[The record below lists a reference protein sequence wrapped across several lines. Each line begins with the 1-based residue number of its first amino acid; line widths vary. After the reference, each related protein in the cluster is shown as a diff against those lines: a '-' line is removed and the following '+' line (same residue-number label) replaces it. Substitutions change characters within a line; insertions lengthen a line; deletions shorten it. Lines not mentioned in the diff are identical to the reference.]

1 MGWIGAVGETA
12 GERRRRMRTV
22 GMFLEELF
30 EQVAADASRAN
41 AERVCFFCRSRNPED
56 IGKPSRDVQMQ
67 MFPRVAELAGTP
79 VGRSVEGWRRSR
91 TDYLER
97 VFEHVN
103 ARGWDVFVGVNTFRS
118 LDGAGGGDA
127 LGRTREHLGSVLRVQ
142 LDLDGSLA
150 ENAGAFELMRDDAI
164 DGLVPAPTFVLRSS
178 PEKYQ
183 VLWSVDGDEW
193 TAGQAEL
200 YSHLL
205 AARYGGDEVVTPAT
219 QVMRV
224 PGFRNAKEAY
234 RGQEGSPVVEQVEL
248 SSRLWPL
255 RRAAGCQVEAFRPL
269 EGVVPITELRKGL
282 EKWVKAD
289 QALGVSWSQVDE
301 APRLSAEMAREN
313 EGWRLRLRAAAA
325 AAGVVL
331 PARMR
336 GTVPEVP
343 GARFSKGWPG
353 RAVDLP
359 RGAVE
364 VADES
369 VSRRAGVGDAGPG
382 GRALSA
388 PASVQR
394 HALAGA
400 GAAADR
406 AVPVASGGRW
416 VNRRGVPT
424 FVPDREPRAA
434 RLRRVGVAEGWI
446 PEGAASGSVPKKGRN
461 PSEYDKQDWGRVLQ
475 ALENGQV
482 PAEVVKALARVRSA
496 GDGAKADPLGY
507 ARKTV
512 GRAVKRLAEKAAER
526 GEVAA
531 EPASRAPAGSVPS
544 PAWRDA
550 ALRRAGRA
558 GGVVD
563 DPEVSPS
570 RADSTRAADVRSGP
584 VRTFGR

>member
-1 MGWIGAVGETA
+1 MGWIAAVGETA
-12 GERRRRMRTV
+12 GERRRRMRTAS
-22 GMFLEELF
+22 MFLEELF
-30 EQVAADASRAN
+30 EPVAVDSSRAH
-41 AERVCFFCRSRNPED
+41 AERVCVFCRSRNPED
-56 IGKPSRDVQMQ
+56 IGKPGRDVQMQ

-103 ARGWDVFVGVNTFRS
+103 ARGWDVFVGVNTFRP
-118 LDGAGGGDA
+118 LDRAGGGDA
-127 LGRTREHLGSVLRVQ
+127 LGRTRDHLGSVLRVQ

-150 ENAGAFELMRDDAI
+150 ENAGALELMRQDAI

-183 VLWSVDGDEW
+183 ALWSVDGDEW

-205 AARYGGDEVVTPAT
+205 AVRYGGDEVVTPAT

-224 PGFRNAKEAY
+224 PGFRNAKAEY
-234 RGQEGSPVVEQVEL
+234 RGQDGSPVVEQVEL
-248 SSRLWPL
+248 SSKLWPL
-255 RRAAGCQVEAFRPL
+255 RRAAGCTVESFRPL
-269 EGVVPITELRKGL
+269 EGVVPIPELRKGL

-301 APRLSAEMAREN
+301 AARLSAEMAREN
-313 EGWRLRLRAAAA
+313 EGWRLRLRTAAA

-343 GARFSKGWPG
+343 HARFSNGWPG

-364 VADES
+364 AAAPS
-369 VSRRAGVGDAGPG
+369 VSRPLRVRKAGPDG
-382 GRALSA
+382 AAPLG
-388 PASVQR
+388 PASADRGSAAV
-394 HALAGA
+394 AG
-400 GAAADR
+400 ADR
-406 AVPVASGGRW
+406 AAPAASGGRW

-424 FVPDREPRAA
+424 FVPERESRAA

-446 PEGAASGSVPKKGRN
+446 REGAGSGPVSKDGRK

-482 PAEVVKALARVRSA
+482 PAEIVKALARVRSA
-496 GDGAKADPLGY
+496 GDGAKSDPFGY

-512 GRAVKRLAEKAAER
+512 GRALKRLEEKAAER
-526 GEVAA
+526 GEVVA
-531 EPASRAPAGSVPS
+531 EPVTCEPVGEVSG
-544 PAWRDA
+544 PAWQDA
-550 ALRRAGRA
+550 ALLRAGRPA
-558 GGVVD
+558 DVPV

-570 RADSTRAADVRSGP
+570 RAGSTRAADAPSRP
-584 VRTFGR
+584 AQTFGR

>member
-1 MGWIGAVGETA
+1 MSWIGAVGETA

-22 GMFLEELF
+22 GLFLEELF
-30 EQVAADASRAN
+30 EQVAADSSRAN
-41 AERVCFFCRSRNPED
+41 AEHLCFFCRSRNPED
-56 IGKPSRDVQMQ
+56 VGKPVRDVQIQ

-103 ARGWDVFVGVNTFRS
+103 ARGWDVFVGVNTFRP
-118 LDGAGGGDA
+118 LERPGGGDG

-150 ENAGAFELMRDDAI
+150 ENAGAFDLMREDAI

-178 PEKYQ
+178 PERYQ

-205 AARYGGDEVVTPAT
+205 AVRYGGDEVVTPAT

-224 PGFRNAKEAY
+224 PGFRNAKQEY
-234 RGQEGSPVVEQVEL
+234 RGADGSPVVEQVEL

-255 RRAAGCQVEAFRPL
+255 RRGAGCSVEAFRPL
-269 EGVVPITELRKGL
+269 EGVVPIGELRTGL

-289 QALGVSWSQVDE
+289 QGLGVSWSQVDE

-313 EGWRLRLRAAAA
+313 EGWRLRLRTAAA
-325 AAGVVL
+325 AAGVIL
-331 PARMR
+331 PTRMR
-336 GTVPEVP
+336 GTVPEVF
-343 GARFSKGWPG
+343 GARFSNGWPG

-359 RGAVE
+359 RGAVA
-364 VADES
+364 VAVQS
-369 VSRRAGVGDAGPG
+369 ASRPGVVRVAAPDG
-382 GRALSA
+382 GARSG
-388 PASVQR
+388 PASAERQ
-394 HALAGA
+394 APAGA
-400 GAAADR
+400 GADR
-406 AVPVASGGRW
+406 AAPAASGGRW

-446 PEGAASGSVPKKGRN
+446 PEGAASAPVPKEGRK
-461 PSEYDKQDWGRVLQ
+461 PSEHDKQDWGRVLQ

-512 GRAVKRLAEKAAER
+512 GRALKRLAEKAAER
-526 GEVAA
+526 GDVAA
-531 EPASRAPAGSVPS
+531 EPASRAPAGPVPA
-544 PAWRDA
+544 PEWRDA
-550 ALRRAGRA
+550 ALRRAGRTD
-558 GGVVD
+558 GVLE
-563 DPEVSPS
+563 DPAVPPS
-570 RADSTRAADVRSGP
+570 RADSTRVADARSGP
-584 VRTFGR
+584 VQTFGR

>member
-1 MGWIGAVGETA
+1 
-12 GERRRRMRTV
+12 MRTA
-22 GMFLEELF
+22 GMFLEDLF
-30 EQVAADASRAN
+30 GNVAADSSRAN
-41 AERVCFFCRSRNPED
+41 AEHLCFFCRSRNPED
-56 IGKPSRDVQMQ
+56 VGKSVRDVQMQ

-103 ARGWDVFVGVNTFRS
+103 ARGWDTFVGVNTFRP
-118 LDGAGGGDA
+118 LERPGGGDR

-150 ENAGAFELMRDDAI
+150 ENAGAFDLMREDAI

-178 PEKYQ
+178 PQKYQ

-224 PGFRNAKEAY
+224 PGFRNAKQEY
-234 RGQEGSPVVEQVEL
+234 RGADGSPVVEQVEL

-255 RRAAGCQVEAFRPL
+255 RRGAGCSVEAFRPL
-269 EGVVPITELRKGL
+269 EGVVPIGELRKGL

-289 QALGVSWSQVDE
+289 QGLGVSWSQVDE

-313 EGWRLRLRAAAA
+313 EGWRLRLRTAAA

-331 PARMR
+331 PTRMR

-343 GARFSKGWPG
+343 DARFSNGWPG

-359 RGAVE
+359 RGAVQ
-364 VADES
+364 VVVQSASRPVIVRGAADGGARSGPASAE
-369 VSRRAGVGDAGPG
+369 RQAPGAAGVD
-382 GRALSA
+382 RAA
-388 PASVQR
+388 PA
-394 HALAGA
+394 
-400 GAAADR
+400 
-406 AVPVASGGRW
+406 ASGGRW

-424 FVPDREPRAA
+424 FVPDREPRAV

-446 PEGAASGSVPKKGRN
+446 REGAAPAPVPKKGRS
-461 PSEYDKQDWGRVLQ
+461 PSEHDKQDWGRVLQ

-512 GRAVKRLAEKAAER
+512 GRAMKRLAEKAAER

-531 EPASRAPAGSVPS
+531 EAASRGLAGPVPG
-544 PAWRDA
+544 PEWRDA
-550 ALRRAGRA
+550 ALRRAGRND
-558 GGVVD
+558 GVPE
-563 DPEVSPS
+563 DPAVPPS
-570 RADSTRAADVRSGP
+570 RAGSTREADGPSGP
-584 VRTFGR
+584 VQTFGR

>member
-1 MGWIGAVGETA
+1 MSWIGAVGETV
-12 GERRRRMRTV
+12 GERRRRMRTA
-22 GMFLEELF
+22 GMFVEELF
-30 EQVAADASRAN
+30 EQVAADASRAH

-56 IGKPSRDVQMQ
+56 VGKPARDVQMQ

-103 ARGWDVFVGVNTFRS
+103 ARGWDVFVGVNTFRAV
-118 LDGAGGGDA
+118 DGVGGGDA
-127 LGRTREHLGSVLRVQ
+127 LGRTREHVASVLRVQ

-150 ENAGAFELMRDDAI
+150 ENAGAFELMREDAI

-178 PEKYQ
+178 PERYQ

-205 AARYGGDEVVTPAT
+205 AVRYGGDDVVTSAT

-224 PGFRNAKEAY
+224 PGFRNAKEEH
-234 RGQEGSPVVEQVEL
+234 RGPDGSPVVEQVEL
-248 SSRLWPL
+248 SSRLWP
-255 RRAAGCQVEAFRPL
+255 RRGAGCQIEAFRPL
-269 EGVVPITELRKGL
+269 EGVVPIGELRKGL

-289 QALGVSWSQVDE
+289 QALGVSWSQVAE

-313 EGWRLRLRAAAA
+313 EGWRLRLRTAAA

-331 PARMR
+331 PTRMR

-343 GARFSKGWPG
+343 DARFSNGWPG
-353 RAVDLP
+353 RAVGLP
-359 RGAVE
+359 CGAVQ
-364 VADES
+364 VAVQSPSRPGVVRAPAPDGGARFGPALAERQ
-369 VSRRAGVGDAGPG
+369 VSAAAGP
-382 GRALSA
+382 
-388 PASVQR
+388 
-394 HALAGA
+394 
-400 GAAADR
+400 DR
-406 AVPVASGGRW
+406 AVPAASGGRW

-446 PEGAASGSVPKKGRN
+446 PEGAASAPVPKEGRK

-512 GRAVKRLAEKAAER
+512 GRALKRLAEKAAER

-531 EPASRAPAGSVPS
+531 EAASRAPAGAVPG
-544 PAWRDA
+544 PEWRDA
-550 ALRRAGRA
+550 ALRRAGRID
-558 GGVVD
+558 GVLE
-563 DPEVSPS
+563 DPAVPPS
-570 RADSTRAADVRSGP
+570 RADSTRVADARSGP
-584 VRTFGR
+584 VQTFGR